1 MISYFMLGTNQF
13 DRSVAFYDA
22 LMTAMGA
29 QKVAATER
37 LAAWGFGI
45 GTPLFIVCKPY
56 NGHPATFGNGT
67 MISFDAPSP
76 DKVDGWYAKARAL
89 GATDEGP
96 PGMRGPSLYVAYCRD
111 LDGNKFN
118 FIHYLPAALAGD
130 AAGTE
135 PQT

>member
-1 MISYFMLGTNQF
+1 MISYFMLGTNDF

-29 QKVAATER
+29 TKVPGTDR
-37 LAAWGFGI
+37 FVGWGWGI
-45 GTPLFIVCKPY
+45 GTPLFIVCKPF
-56 NGHPATFGNGT
+56 NEQPATFGNGT

-76 DKVDGWYAKARAL
+76 EKVDEWYAKALAM

-96 PGMRGPSLYVAYCRD
+96 PGPRGPHLYVAYCRD

-118 FIHYLPAALAGD
+118 FIHYRAAAPG
-130 AAGTE
+130 
-135 PQT
+135 